1 MVFSTFHGIIK
12 TEKAKG
18 GSEMKKI
25 LGLGLG
31 ACLVLGL
38 VACGTEKEIET
49 EEDNQ
54 NIVFYHT
61 LRESTMETLA
71 SAIEQ
76 FEEANPGWT
85 VEDVNL
91 GVYDEVYKKVLED
104 KDSGQ
109 TPDLVYCLPEHVASY
124 KEKSMIVGLDSFV
137 NHKELGYTPDEKN
150 MFVKAFYEEGKAYG
164 DDVLYSLP
172 FLKQTEVIY
181 TQQTLYPAT
190 WEAVPQ
196 FVQYKDAPYILG
208 SDSTSNLFMTMAA
221 QLQSDFTSATGEH
234 ILFDTTKNREFVQML
249 KTWHD
254 AGYYTNPQEAYL
266 DVSAVD
272 FLIASTSGAI
282 WQNRSYDIKV
292 APIPAFFGKELKVPF
307 QGASLCMMKKSQ
319 TKMEKTWTF
328 MKDYLLTPEAQAS
341 FSMETGYNPVLKST
355 YEVPEYQ
362 AWLLTGDGSRNSQGI
377 IPLVALVCSAYVDYY
392 YFPAPF
398 TGLATARTEVG
409 KLIDDVLSG
418 VKSLDKAF
426 LDAVANCRK

>member
-12 TEKAKG
+12 IEKAKG

-61 LRESTMETLA
+61 LRESTMETLV

-124 KEKSMIVGLDSFV
+124 KEKSLITSLDSFI
-137 NHKELGYTPDEKN
+137 NDEDLGYTADERN
-150 MFVKAFYEEGKAYG
+150 IFVKAFYVEGKSYG
-164 DDVLYSLP
+164 DDMLYSLP

-181 TQQTLYPAT
+181 TEQDLYPAT

-196 FVQYKDAPYILG
+196 FAQSKEAPYVLG
-208 SDSTSNLFMTMAA
+208 TDSTANLFLTMSA
-221 QLQSDFTSATGEH
+221 QLQYDFTSATGEH
-234 ILFDTTKNREFVQML
+234 ILFDNAENREFVQML

-254 AGYYTNPQEAYL
+254 AGIYTNPMNSYL
-266 DVSAVD
+266 SVSSVDYLIGSTTGAVN
-272 FLIASTSGAI
+272 
-282 WQNRSYDIKV
+282 QNRGQNIKV
-292 APIPAFFGKELKVPF
+292 APIPTFYGKELKVPF
-307 QGASLCMMKKSQ
+307 QGPSLCMIQKSKA
-319 TKMEKTWTF
+319 KMEKTWTF
-328 MKDYLLTPEAQAS
+328 MKDFLLTAEAQAG
-341 FSMETGYNPVLKST
+341 FSMETGFNPVLKST
-355 YEVPEYQ
+355 YDVPEYQ
-362 AWLLTGDGSRNSQGI
+362 AWLLTGDGSSYSQGI
-377 IPLVALVCSAYVDYY
+377 VPLVALVCSAYVDYY
-392 YFPAPF
+392 YFPDPF
-398 TGLATARTEVG
+398 EKLATAKTEVG
-409 KLIDDVLSG
+409 KLIDNVLSG
-418 VKSLDKAF
+418 VKSLDQAF
-426 LDAVANCRK
+426 LDAVANCKK